1 MSCFLI
7 KSKEYLAG
15 TMVGVI
21 LDEGGRALRVR
32 FGDRF
37 FGHAESARSVRICL
51 GGVFQL
57 NELFKQIQMN

>member
-1 MSCFLI
+1 
-7 KSKEYLAG
+7 
-15 TMVGVI
+15 MVGVI